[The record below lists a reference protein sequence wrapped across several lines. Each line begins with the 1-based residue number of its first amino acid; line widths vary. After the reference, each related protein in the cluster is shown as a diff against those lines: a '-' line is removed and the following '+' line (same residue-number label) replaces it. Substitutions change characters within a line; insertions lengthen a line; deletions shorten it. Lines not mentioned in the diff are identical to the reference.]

1 MAVAKRLGR
10 LRQIGIWMALYILIS
25 SLLPVIVVLLFEPDQ
40 LWAYLLLE
48 ISTVAAI
55 VVFAWMQRRVL
66 I

>member
-48 ISTVAAI
+48 ISTAAAI

>member
-25 SLLPVIVVLLFEPDQ
+25 SLLPVIVVLLFGPDQ

>member
-1 MAVAKRLGR
+1 MAVAKRLGP

-48 ISTVAAI
+48 ISTALAI

>member
-25 SLLPVIVVLLFEPDQ
+25 SLLPVIVVLLFEPNQ

-48 ISTVAAI
+48 ISTVVAI